1 MASRLHTRPLVLTW
15 IALLALLL
23 ASAGSALLP
32 LGWFNTAIGLVIAFI
47 KALLVA
53 IVFMRLRRA
62 HALLRI
68 AAVTG
73 VVTLALLFIL
83 SGADYATR
91 PLMPASYQQPKTVA
105 PAFGSRSGYQRVGPV
120 GDRGA
125 AVRP

>member
-1 MASRLHTRPLVLTW
+1 MHTRPLVITW
-15 IALLALLL
+15 VALLALLL

-32 LGWFNTAIGLVIAFI
+32 LGWFNTAIGLLIAFV

-73 VVTLALLFIL
+73 VVTMALLFIL

-91 PLMPASYQQPKTVA
+91 PLLPASYQAPRTVA
-105 PAFGSRSGYQRVGPV
+105 PAFGSRSGYERIGPV
-120 GDRGA
+120 GARRA
-125 AVRP
+125 PVKP